1 MINSTFYMVSVK
13 LQTESCRSG
22 VKCRLGS
29 WRINRLW
36 PRYRPNREVQ
46 ERSVKRLEASNT
58 EHRFQDHAYLCS
70 ANWTTVREIGFYCP
84 NNRSCRCVRK
94 VYRYIFKGR
103 TKYTW
108 ASCMLKL
115 MLLSRTVFSLTREMY
130 LAGCELHIQLGVG
143 GSWRWWLQALLAVL
157 HFQWHYTR
165 LKLMPQTLRVAI
177 T

>member
-70 ANWTTVREIGFYCP
+70 ANWTTVREIGFY
-84 NNRSCRCVRK
+84 
-94 VYRYIFKGR
+94 IFKGR

-143 GSWRWWLQALLAVL
+143 GGEWGEVGGDGFKPFWLCCTFNDTTQG
-157 HFQWHYTR
+157 
-165 LKLMPQTLRVAI
+165 
-177 T
+177 